1 VNDAEVMRPA
11 LAASREAGVDF
22 DAAWTAALAT
32 LLAVEGHP
40 SSAVAR
46 ERRAWL
52 HALKGTRGGWR
63 AAYEGAPE
71 SRAEVAARDL
81 QELVAA

>member
-1 VNDAEVMRPA
+1 VNDAEVMRSA

-52 HALKGTRGGWR
+52 HALRWARSAFEDAYLREPDHRGAS
-63 AAYEGAPE
+63 AASDFEPLLA
-71 SRAEVAARDL
+71 V
-81 QELVAA
+81 